1 MANKWQMNRA
11 GLLNFWYYDEEIF
24 DFHKGK
30 LLLRGSNGSGKS
42 VTMQSF
48 LPILLDAKKTPD
60 RLDPF
65 GSRSRRMEDY
75 LLGEQEISN
84 RDERTGY
91 LFIEYK
97 KEDTGQYVTTG
108 IGLQAK
114 RNKALKSWGFVITD
128 NRRIKE
134 DIELYK
140 TERQGEERVRV
151 PLSKKELENV
161 IGNGGEVVDSNQEY
175 MELVNKHVFGFET
188 IDAYQDLIELLIQ
201 LRSPK
206 LSKDYKPTVIYEI
219 LEKALPPLTDEDL
232 RYLSDTI
239 EQMDQT
245 KQQIEQL
252 DREVKAIGSVKKS
265 YDTYNH
271 RYLYEQLQEWKMVS
285 NRLKNEQRE
294 LIETQKLK
302 KNAVSELSNLK
313 QDIQQLEG
321 DIQTQE
327 RLKESLHSH
336 KVWALAA
343 QKKEKEATLSRL
355 QSEYRSL
362 TDRLEK
368 LNSRE
373 RVKRREAENLRD
385 QIQQI
390 QGDIAHKME
399 DLSYESEESG
409 FTNHVQNVNDYKRH
423 QQDEFHFD
431 VWKQE
436 VKKHQET
443 LNKSIDQMREVESLR
458 TSIQTK
464 QQEVASLDQER
475 DGRKVDEKEWQR
487 TFSED
492 KANYMDA
499 IHIWM
504 EKHTVYTVNNTAI
517 QQASRMLE
525 DLFDVYTLEQV
536 KGTFHSSIEAHE
548 KTLYYQRSTLESKK
562 NQIQLELENH
572 LQEMKDWQS
581 KRDPEP
587 RRADITKE
595 ARAELKRNNIAHAA
609 FYEVIE
615 FRSDVPSDVQKRI
628 ESALQDAG
636 LLDALITEDVD
647 FFEHDRILKPNPQEL
662 AYTLADLI
670 EPDAEQTVVPRHRV
684 QEVLQ
689 SILIGDS
696 DSSMSVSEDG
706 MYQIGI
712 MSGHALP
719 VEEVRYIG
727 REARKRYRL
736 QIIAELQEK
745 IGGLELDIQSIA
757 DQLVELE
764 VAFNYSKEAW
774 NAFPVNKDLWESY
787 KQIQSVRTTITGIT
801 TRIEM
806 LTKDLQTLDRAFQ
819 IGKRDLHLLTQPI
832 PIDATIEVYKQAL
845 FHMSH
850 YQDRLETIHRLH
862 ERFTDAKRNLIVSE
876 QALSELELEVDET
889 KGNEATV
896 KEHVIAQQSLVHQL
910 EEQLKQEG
918 AEDIRQ
924 QIERVQSTLSSLN
937 ETLKQKNQALPYQLA
952 TLSTQEE
959 KEINL
964 VATVEFWS
972 KLQGSWDEAVRTE
985 TERGLIEPENPIE
998 NLGDWLSLLKVDTS
1012 KEIGI
1017 VERNLTNAYLTS
1029 EREMTE
1035 YRMREYTLS
1044 NEWLEW
1050 MTDVTNEDWKTHLA
1064 TWKSKTTRRLVDF
1077 DKRGVKV
1084 SPNSLYQELVNDQLI
1099 QQNRLNQQDE
1109 ALYKE
1114 ILFNSV
1120 GNKLRS
1126 RITRAEKWT
1135 EKMRD
1140 IMENS
1145 DSSSGLKFSI
1155 KWKARTADAEEEM
1168 DTKDLVLLLRKN
1180 QALLKDEDL
1189 ERISAHFRSKIEAAK
1204 RWVEEKGD
1212 GQTLLQV
1219 LKMVLDYRKWFSFEL
1234 SYEKPNEPRRELTN
1248 HKFFTFSGGE
1258 KAMAMYIPL
1267 FTACYSR
1274 YKEAADFAPYI
1285 VSLDEAFAG
1294 VDENNINEMFE
1305 IVEKLGFNYIMNS
1318 QVLWG
1323 DYETVKGL
1331 AICELVRPKN
1341 ADYVTVIR
1349 YKWDGQRMA
1358 MEGR

>member
-1 MANKWQMNRA
+1 MNRA

-65 GSRSRRMEDY
+65 GSRSRRIEDY
-75 LLGEQEISN
+75 LLGEKEISN

-97 KEDTGQYVTTG
+97 KEETGQYVTTG
-108 IGLQAK
+108 IGLQAR

-134 DIELYK
+134 DLELYK
-140 TERQGEERVRV
+140 MEKQGEERVRV
-151 PLSKKELENV
+151 PLSKKELETV
-161 IGNGGEVVDSNQEY
+161 IGDGGEVVDTNQEY

-252 DREVKAIGSVKKS
+252 DREVKAIGSVKKA

-271 RYLYEQLQEWKMVS
+271 RYLYEQLQEWKMVT
-285 NRLKNEQRE
+285 NRLNNEQRDLNATQQLKEQAEVE
-294 LIETQKLK
+294 LRQL
-302 KNAVSELSNLK
+302 NRN
-313 QDIQQLEG
+313 IQQLEA
-321 DIQTQE
+321 DTDTQNH
-327 RLKESLHSH
+327 LKESLQSH
-336 KVWALAA
+336 KVWALTK
-343 QKKEKEATLSRL
+343 QKTQQEETLLRLRKEYKSI
-355 QSEYRSL
+355 S
-362 TDRLEK
+362 DRLDK
-368 LNSRE
+368 LTSRE
-373 RVKRREAENLRD
+373 RAKKREAED
-385 QIQQI
+385 VKEQIQQL
-390 QGDIAHKME
+390 QADIAQKID

-409 FTNHVQNVNDYKRH
+409 FTHHGQNADDYKRH
-423 QQDEFHFD
+423 QQDAFNFD

-436 VKKHQET
+436 VRKHQESLT
-443 LNKSIDQMREVESLR
+443 KAMDQMREVESLR
-458 TSIQTK
+458 TTIQSK
-464 QQEVASLDQER
+464 RQEVASLDQER
-475 DGRKVDEKEWQR
+475 DAQKVDEKDWEN

-492 KANYMDA
+492 KARFTDEIHQWMDSHS
-499 IHIWM
+499 IFTF
-504 EKHTVYTVNNTAI
+504 ENSAI
-517 QQASRMLE
+517 QLASRRLE
-525 DLFDVYTLEQV
+525 DLYDVYTMDQV
-536 KGTFHSSIEAHE
+536 KGIFQPAVEAYDQ
-548 KTLYYQRSTLESKK
+548 TLYDQRSTLQTEK
-562 NQIQLELENH
+562 QQVQQQLH
-572 LQEMKDWQS
+572 LHRQEISEWQS

-587 RRADITKE
+587 RREDATKQ
-595 ARAELKRNNIAHAA
+595 ARIALKEKNIAHAA

-615 FRSDVPSDVQKRI
+615 FRTHVPSDVQKRI
-628 ESALQDAG
+628 ESALLDTG
-636 LLDALITEDVD
+636 LLDALIVEDSGEI
-647 FFEHDRILKPNPQEL
+647 EHDRILKPNPQEL

-670 EPDAEQTVVPRHRV
+670 EPDTEQTLVSQQRV
-684 QEVLQ
+684 QEILQ
-689 SILIGDS
+689 SILIGES

-706 MYQIGI
+706 TYQIGI
-712 MSGHALP
+712 MAGHALP
-719 VEEVRYIG
+719 VVEVRYIG
-727 REARKRYRL
+727 REARKRYRQEL
-736 QIIAELQEK
+736 IAALQEK
-745 IGGLELDIQSIA
+745 IIGFEYDMQLLELKEDEIKS
-757 DQLVELE
+757 
-764 VAFNYSKEAW
+764 AFAYSKEAW
-774 NAFPVNKDLWESY
+774 KTFPMNKDLWESY
-787 KQIQSVRTTITGIT
+787 KQIQQVRSTIKSLSG
-801 TRIEM
+801 RIET
-806 LTKDLQTLDRAFQ
+806 LGKDLQALDKSFQ
-819 IGKRDLHLLTQPI
+819 IGKRDLHLLTQAI
-832 PIDATIEVYKQAL
+832 PIDVELSVYKQAL
-845 FHMSH
+845 THMAH
-850 YQDRLETIHRLH
+850 YQENLETIHRLH
-862 ERFTDAKRNLIVSE
+862 DRFSDANRNLIAVE
-876 QALSELELEVDET
+876 HALNELELEVDET
-889 KGNEATV
+889 KGNEAIV
-896 KEHVIAQQSLVHQL
+896 KDHVMAQQAHVEQLV
-910 EEQLKQEG
+910 EQLKQEG
-918 AEDIRQ
+918 AEDIQQ
-924 QIERVQSTLSSLN
+924 QIQGVQAKLNTL
-937 ETLKQKNQALPYQLA
+937 EQALKQQNQALPHQLA
-952 TLSTQEE
+952 NQDKLAE
-959 KEINL
+959 KEIRL
-964 VATVEFWS
+964 LSTVAFWRQ
-972 KLQGSWDEAVRTE
+972 LEESWKQAVHTE
-985 TERGLIEPENPIE
+985 TERGLIEVKGHLESLE
-998 NLGDWLSLLKVDTS
+998 DWLPLLEVETS
-1012 KEIGI
+1012 RELGI
-1017 VERNLTNAYLTS
+1017 IERNLTNAYLTS

-1035 YRMREYTLS
+1035 YRMREYTLQS
-1044 NEWLEW
+1044 ESEAW
-1050 MTDVTNEDWKTHLA
+1050 MEKVTNEDWSTHLA
-1064 TWKSKTTRRLVDF
+1064 TWKAKTTRRLVDF

-1120 GNKLRS
+1120 GNKLRA
-1126 RITRAEKWT
+1126 RIGRAEKWT
-1135 EKMRD
+1135 EKMRE
-1140 IMENS
+1140 IMEES

-1155 KWKARTADAEEEM
+1155 KWKARTADAEEQL

-1189 ERISAHFRSKIEAAK
+1189 ERISAHFRSKIQTAK

-1234 SYEKPNEPRRELTN
+1234 SYEKPNEPKRELTN

-1341 ADYVTVIR
+1341 ADFVTVIR
-1349 YKWDGQRMA
+1349 YKWDGQRMV
-1358 MEGR
+1358 MEGS

>member
-1 MANKWQMNRA
+1 MTNKWQMNRA

-24 DFHKGK
+24 DFHEGK

-140 TERQGEERVRV
+140 FERQGEKRVRV

-161 IGNGGEVVDSNQEY
+161 IGNGGEVVDSNQAY
-175 MELVNKHVFGFET
+175 MELVNKHVFGFDS

-252 DREVKAIGSVKKS
+252 DREVKAIGSVKKA

-285 NRLKNEQRE
+285 TRLKNEQRE
-294 LIETQKLK
+294 LNVTQD
-302 KNAVSELSNLK
+302 LK
-313 QDIQQLEG
+313 QQAEIELTKLNQNIHQLEA
-321 DIQTQE
+321 DIDTQE
-327 RLKESLHSH
+327 RIKESLHSH

-343 QKKEKEATLSRL
+343 QKRQQEETLIRL
-355 QSEYRSL
+355 QKEFKNIS
-362 TDRLEK
+362 DRLDK
-368 LNSRE
+368 LTNRE
-373 RVKRREAENLRD
+373 RAKKHEVENAKE
-385 QIQQI
+385 QIQLLQT
-390 QGDIAHKME
+390 DIAQRIE
-399 DLSYESEESG
+399 DLAYESEESG
-409 FTNHVQNVNDYKRH
+409 FTHHVQNVNDYHRH
-423 QQDEFHFD
+423 QQEAFHFD

-436 VKKHQET
+436 VRKHQELLT
-443 LNKSIDQMREVESLR
+443 EAIDQMREVESLR
-458 TSIQTK
+458 TTIQARHL
-464 QQEVASLDQER
+464 EVAKLDQER

-492 KANYMDA
+492 KARYIEA
-499 IHIWM
+499 IHEWM
-504 EKHTVYTVNNTAI
+504 EKHPIYSFDSSTI

-525 DLFDVYTLEQV
+525 DLYDVYTIDQV
-536 KGTFHSSIEAHE
+536 KEIFQPAVEIHE
-548 KTLYYQRSTLESKK
+548 QTLYDQRSALQTEK
-562 NQIQLELENH
+562 NQVYLEMQGHREN
-572 LQEMKDWQS
+572 LDEWKS

-587 RRADITKE
+587 RREDATKD
-595 ARAELKRNNIAHAA
+595 ARAILKEKNVAHAA

-615 FRSDVPSDVQKRI
+615 FRSEVPNDVKKRI
-628 ESALQDAG
+628 ESALLDMG
-636 LLDALITEDVD
+636 ILDALITADGEA
-647 FFEHDRILKPNPQEL
+647 FEHDRILKPNPQEL

-670 EPDAEQTVVPRHRV
+670 EPDAEQTLVPKERV

-696 DSSMSVSEDG
+696 DTSMSVNEDG
-706 MYQIGI
+706 TYQIGI

-719 VEEVRYIG
+719 VDEVRYIG
-727 REARKRYRL
+727 REARKRFRL
-736 QIIAELQEK
+736 QLISELQDKIAELEFDLQRLEEK
-745 IGGLELDIQSIA
+745 EDELKA
-757 DQLVELE
+757 
-764 VAFNYSKEAW
+764 AFTYSKEAW
-774 NAFPVNKDLWESY
+774 KAFPMNKDLWESFM
-787 KQIQSVRTTITGIT
+787 QIQQVRTTIKSLSG
-801 TRIEM
+801 RIEA
-806 LTKDLQTLDRAFQ
+806 LGQDLQRLDKDFQ
-819 IGKRDLHLLTQPI
+819 IGKRDLHLLTQVV
-832 PIDATIEVYKQAL
+832 PIDAELAVYKQAL
-845 FHMSH
+845 LHMAQ
-850 YQDRLETIHRLH
+850 YQERLETIHRLH
-862 ERFTDAKRNLIVSE
+862 DRFTDAKRNLAANE
-876 QALSELELEVDET
+876 QVLSELELEVDET
-889 KGNEATV
+889 KGNEAIVNDHVTSQQAVV
-896 KEHVIAQQSLVHQL
+896 KQLV
-910 EEQLKQEG
+910 EQLKKEG
-918 AEDIRQ
+918 AEDIQ
-924 QIERVQSTLSSLN
+924 AQIERVQATLSSLQL
-937 ETLKQKNQALPYQLA
+937 TLKQQNQALPRQLTMVDKQTDKA
-952 TLSTQEE
+952 ANLLESVAFWQQLHVSWEQSLHT
-959 KEINL
+959 EI
-964 VATVEFWS
+964 
-972 KLQGSWDEAVRTE
+972 
-985 TERGLIEPENPIE
+985 ERGLIEVEDKME
-998 NLGDWLSLLKVDTS
+998 SFEDWLPWLKVEAS
-1012 KEIGI
+1012 KDLVF
-1017 VERNLTNAYLTS
+1017 VERNLTNAYYAS

-1035 YRMREYTLS
+1035 YRMREYTLPS
-1044 NEWLEW
+1044 EMESW
-1050 MTDVTNEDWKTHLA
+1050 MEDVTNEDWTIHLA
-1064 TWKSKTTRRLVDF
+1064 SWKTKTTRRLVDF

-1084 SPNSLYQELVNDQLI
+1084 TPNSLYQELVNDQLI

-1120 GNKLRS
+1120 GNKLRA
-1126 RITRAEKWT
+1126 RISRAEKWT

-1155 KWKARTADAEEEM
+1155 KWKARTADAEAEL

-1189 ERISAHFRSKIEAAK
+1189 ESISAHFRSKIETAK

-1341 ADYVTVIR
+1341 ADFVTVIR

-1358 MEGR
+1358 MEGI

>member
-1 MANKWQMNRA
+1 MNRA

-128 NRRIKE
+128 NRRVKH
-134 DIELYK
+134 DLELFK
-140 TERQGEERVRV
+140 MERQGEERVRV

-161 IGNGGEVVDSNQEY
+161 IGDGGEVVDSNQAY

-245 KQQIEQL
+245 KQQIGQL
-252 DREVKAIGSVKKS
+252 DREVKAIGNVKKA

-285 NRLKNEQRE
+285 NRLKNEQSELKLTRE
-294 LIETQKLK
+294 LKQQAEFELANLNQK
-302 KNAVSELSNLK
+302 
-313 QDIQQLEG
+313 IQQLEV
-321 DIQTQE
+321 DIRTQE

-343 QKKEKEATLSRL
+343 QKREKEATLLRL
-355 QSEYRSL
+355 QNEYKSL
-362 TDRLEK
+362 TDRLDK
-368 LNSRE
+368 LTSRE
-373 RVKRREAENLRD
+373 RTKKREVENSRN
-385 QIQQI
+385 QIQELQE
-390 QGDIAHKME
+390 DISQKTE
-399 DLSYESEESG
+399 DLFYESEESG
-409 FTNHVQNVNDYKRH
+409 FTLHEQNVNDFNRH
-423 QQDEFHFD
+423 LGDSFYFD

-436 VKKHQET
+436 VRKHQDHLTKAIE
-443 LNKSIDQMREVESLR
+443 NMREVESLR
-458 TSIQTK
+458 KSIQVK
-464 QQEVASLDQER
+464 HQEIALLDQER

-487 TFSED
+487 IFSED
-492 KANYMDA
+492 KARYIEA
-499 IHIWM
+499 IHEWM
-504 EKHTVYTVNNTAI
+504 EKHSVYRVDNTAI
-517 QQASRMLE
+517 QQTSRMLE
-525 DLFDVYTLEQV
+525 DLFDVYTIDQV
-536 KGTFHSSIEAHE
+536 KEIFQPAVVAHE
-548 KTLYYQRSTLESKK
+548 QTLYDQRSALQTEK
-562 NQIQLELENH
+562 NQVQLELRNH
-572 LQEMKDWQS
+572 RQEVTEWQS

-587 RRADITKE
+587 RREDATTE
-595 ARAELKRNNIAHAA
+595 ARAALTEKNIAHAA

-615 FRSDVPSDVQKRI
+615 FRSHVPTDVQNRI
-628 ESALQDAG
+628 ESALLDSG
-636 LLDALITEDVD
+636 LLDALIAENTAV
-647 FFEHDRILKPNPQEL
+647 FKHDRILKPNPQEL

-670 EPDAEQTVVPRHRV
+670 EPDTEQTLVPRQRV

-689 SILIGDS
+689 SILIGES

-706 MYQIGI
+706 TYQIGI
-712 MSGHALP
+712 LSGHALP

-736 QIIAELQEK
+736 QLIADLHEK
-745 IGGLELDIQSIA
+745 IVGLEYDIQ
-757 DQLVELE
+757 DLE
-764 VAFNYSKEAW
+764 EKEEKIKGAFTYSKEAW
-774 NAFPVNKDLWESY
+774 KAFPMTKDLWESY
-787 KQIQSVRTTITGIT
+787 KQIQYVRTIISS
-801 TRIEM
+801 
-806 LTKDLQTLDRAFQ
+806 LTSSVEKLTEDLKTLDKAFQ
-819 IGKRDLHLLTQPI
+819 IGKRDLHVLTQPI
-832 PIDATIEVYKQAL
+832 PIDAELEVYKQAL
-845 FHMSH
+845 HHMAQ
-850 YQDRLETIHRLH
+850 YQERLETIHRLH
-862 ERFTDAKRNLIVSE
+862 DRFTDTKRNLITNE
-876 QALSELELEVDET
+876 QTLSDLEQEVDET

-896 KEHVIAQQSLVHQL
+896 KEHVVAQQAIVEQLV
-910 EEQLKQEG
+910 EQLKQEG
-918 AEDIRQ
+918 AEDIQ
-924 QIERVQSTLSSLN
+924 KQIERVQANLSSLQQS
-937 ETLKQKNQALPYQLA
+937 LKQQNQALPHQLA
-952 TLSTQEE
+952 IVSNQTE
-959 KEINL
+959 KEMTL
-964 VATVEFWS
+964 VATVDFW
-972 KLQGSWDEAVRTE
+972 KQLQGSWNEAVQTE
-985 TERGLIEPENPIE
+985 TERGLIEPEEAIA
-998 NLGDWLSLLKVDTS
+998 NLEDWLPLLKVEASRDL
-1012 KEIGI
+1012 GI

-1044 NEWLEW
+1044 SEWESW
-1050 MTDVTNEDWKTHLA
+1050 MEDVTNEDWTTHLA

-1084 SPNSLYQELVNDQLI
+1084 SPNSLYQELVNDQLV

-1135 EKMRD
+1135 EKMRE
-1140 IMENS
+1140 IMEES

-1155 KWKARTADAEEEM
+1155 KWKARTADAEEQL

-1189 ERISAHFRSKIEAAK
+1189 ERISAHFRSKIETAK

-1234 SYEKPNEPRRELTN
+1234 SYEKPNEPKRELTN

-1341 ADYVTVIR
+1341 ADFVTVIR

-1358 MEGR
+1358 MEGS